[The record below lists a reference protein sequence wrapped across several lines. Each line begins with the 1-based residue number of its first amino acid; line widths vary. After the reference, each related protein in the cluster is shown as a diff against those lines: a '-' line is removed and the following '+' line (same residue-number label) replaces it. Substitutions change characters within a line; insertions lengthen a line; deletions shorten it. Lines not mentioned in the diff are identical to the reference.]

1 MKEQTS
7 LKRVA
12 QDVMRSMNAQF
23 EFNAGDIKMGNESCM
38 DWKIAWKNL
47 KNIISEGNIRNKLKV
62 PAKRD
67 YIE

>member
-12 QDVMRSMNAQF
+12 QEVMRSMNAQF
-23 EFNAGDIKMGNESCM
+23 EFNAGDIKIGNESCM
-38 DWKIAWKNL
+38 DWKIAWKNH
-47 KNIISEGNIRNKLKV
+47 KRREYQDKLKV
-62 PAKRD
+62 SAKRD